1 MKDLLLCFLLLYFVG
16 NALSATYVVDPLDS
30 QLPLIARVGQPYS
43 WTFSER
49 TFNSSDGALNY
60 TSSTLPTWLNFDPGN
75 RTFHGTPSS
84 EDEGYPRV
92 VVTARSPNPNSYASS
107 GVNLCVTHYTLPNLR
122 IPLADQFSGA
132 PSSAMSSVF
141 ALQPRTAL
149 VSANPAVRIP
159 RGWSFSIG
167 FQKRT
172 ITSPHSDIYYDAR
185 SANGSDLP
193 DWMTFNS
200 NAVTLDGVVPES
212 LGSMGPETVP
222 LMLVGSDQDAGYTAL
237 ALPFDIVVANHELS
251 ASTEELPT
259 INITA
264 GSPFTVNLFSPADFT
279 GILIDGKFIQP
290 PNISALAIDTSAYPW
305 LRYDPL
311 TRMLSGTPSANASDG
326 NGKPSLPVTLTSVFN
341 QTIHTTVSLQ
351 LVPSY
356 FVFPEL
362 PALHLSPG
370 DDFTVQLDQF
380 YSNSTAGHR
389 GDADVSVSY
398 DPVQAANF
406 IRFDDSGDLV
416 SGTIAGDFAGD
427 HITVSFTAYSRITH
441 STSHANL
448 IIFMSPSPAGRSGQI
463 PHPTPT
469 GLSVQAKRKLSLG
482 LGITFGAIGGLLAM
496 IGFFALCR
504 HFAHV
509 PDSALTGE
517 EGRMG
522 WTEKDRRYYGFGT
535 DRSLENQY
543 RRSEEESSETSEEP
557 MPPPRN
563 AGEYAPMDLAQHR
576 THERSHSYT
585 GSDFM
590 SSAMMSKR
598 EFMTRIKQT
607 VRHVSNKY
615 GGPASRGKAL
625 PARPL
630 IGKPILL
637 RPSGFVDIHSPVL
650 PLQGSVEN
658 PFDDRYSQRGS
669 TFMTGSPSTST
680 AEHSIPRRRAD
691 FGPPRSMAQ
700 VHFEDG
706 KLVRQG
712 SNGSMR
718 SNRLGVISRTTSVR
732 SGRSTRTTSLLS
744 HEFVPGEIDPA
755 NARPRLV
762 PFTSSTRVPVPRVSS
777 LVPTGD
783 DFAGAQANNLAK
795 TRIASQRAKIY
806 KEPNGDDIPFAD
818 TSRKSISADDLSM
831 GLHYV
836 QSLGNNDQTTA
847 AERPSAASAGHE
859 ATRYVVRTGEKFHI
873 RVQIPTTTRYLQIQ
887 QVSGLAL
894 PSFLQFDANGAKG
907 IVEFT
912 GTALSRD
919 LGALNV
925 GIYADKECILRVM
938 IEVVPRR

>member
-43 WTFSER
+43 WTFSEG

-60 TSSTLPTWLNFDPGN
+60 TASTLPTWLNFDPGN
-75 RTFHGTPSS
+75 HTFHGTPSS

-122 IPLADQFSGA
+122 IPLADQFAGA

-326 NGKPSLPVTLTSVFN
+326 NDKPSLPVTLTSVFN

-351 LVPSY
+351 LGSFLFRVPRT
-356 FVFPEL
+356 PC
-362 PALHLSPG
+362 
-370 DDFTVQLDQF
+370 
-380 YSNSTAGHR
+380 TA
-389 GDADVSVSY
+389 
-398 DPVQAANF
+398 PVPWGRLYATTQSKQPIF

-416 SGTIAGDFAGD
+416 SGTIASDFAGD

-469 GLSVQAKRKLSLG
+469 GLSAQAKRKLTLG
-482 LGITFGAIGGLLAM
+482 LGITFGAIAGLLAM

-535 DRSLENQY
+535 DHSLENQY
-543 RRSEEESSETSEEP
+543 RRSEGESSETSEES

-563 AGEYAPMDLAQHR
+563 AGEYAPTDLALHR

-637 RPSGFVDIHSPVL
+637 RPSGFVENYSPVL

-658 PFDDRYSQRGS
+658 PFDDRYSQPGS

-680 AEHSIPRRRAD
+680 AGHSIPRRRAD

-718 SNRLGVISRTTSVR
+718 SDRLGVISRTTSVR
-732 SGRSTRTTSLLS
+732 SGRSNRTTSLLS
-744 HEFVPGEIDPA
+744 HEFVPGEIDPG

-836 QSLGNNDQTTA
+836 QSLG
-847 AERPSAASAGHE
+847 
-859 ATRYVVRTGEKFHI
+859 
-873 RVQIPTTTRYLQIQ
+873 
-887 QVSGLAL
+887 
-894 PSFLQFDANGAKG
+894 
-907 IVEFT
+907 
-912 GTALSRD
+912 
-919 LGALNV
+919 
-925 GIYADKECILRVM
+925 
-938 IEVVPRR
+938 